1 MRRTFALALVG
12 ALVLAASALAG
23 GGTSIKTAPT
33 ISYGTQTFGNTANG
47 PQIDGSRLEFWKAP
61 LIAGDTLT
69 IKFET
74 STADNAAAVAV
85 YKAGVD
91 DFSWPNED
99 PVARAYLASN
109 LHGQLVYTAPSS
121 GVYPITFGANYYRDG
136 GAYDFTAYVQHQ
148 VRVQF
153 TPSAIARRGSLA
165 VGLRYPDGSAVSD
178 PSLQLQVL
186 GSWGKGWKLVGKAR
200 GATGGTGHVG
210 YSLPSSTR
218 HHSVRIR
225 VVIAGANYK
234 RLSVTRTV
242 HVR

>member
-1 MRRTFALALVG
+1 MRRTFALALLG
-12 ALVLAASALAG
+12 SLVLAASALAG

-33 ISYGTQTFGNTANG
+33 ISYGTQTFGNTASG
-47 PQIDGSRLEFWKAP
+47 PDIEGYHFEFWKAP

-74 STADNAAAVAV
+74 STYENARSLAV

-91 DFSWPNED
+91 DFSWPGEN
-99 PVARAYLASN
+99 PVAWEQLASN
-109 LHGQLVYTAPSS
+109 LHGELQYTAPSS
-121 GVYPITFGANYYRDG
+121 GVYPVDFASSEYRDG
-136 GAYDFTAYVQHQ
+136 GAYDFTAYVQHV

-165 VGLRYPDGSAVSD
+165 VGLRYPDGSTVSD
-178 PSLQLQVL
+178 PALQLQVL
-186 GSWGKGWKLVGKAR
+186 GSWGKGWKVVGKAR
-200 GATGGTGHVG
+200 GATNGTGHVG

-242 HVR
+242 RVR